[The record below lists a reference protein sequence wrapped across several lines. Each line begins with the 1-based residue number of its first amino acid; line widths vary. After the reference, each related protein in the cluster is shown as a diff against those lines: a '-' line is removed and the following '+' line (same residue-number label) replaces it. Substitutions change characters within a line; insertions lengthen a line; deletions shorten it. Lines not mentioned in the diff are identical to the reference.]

1 MGIQDLPWLRPSF
14 RLETMFSELFKTKN
28 TRNPL
33 TPLPSSG
40 QSNAGIIMIFF

>member
-14 RLETMFSELFKTKN
+14 RFETVFSELFYNKN
-28 TRNPL
+28 TRNIL

-40 QSNAGIIMIFF
+40 QSNAKIIMIFF